1 MDFNG
6 TVRERLLMNI
16 DFPKAPKR
24 KPTKKEMKHFNKWVK
39 YLSDSKLTKEEVYS
53 RAASFTSQ
61 GRTDYYG

>member
-1 MDFNG
+1 
-6 TVRERLLMNI
+6 MNI

-61 GRTDYYG
+61 GRTDYYD